1 MFFIKTY
8 YTERR
13 VITIR
18 QWITSWGY
26 LPIKFSLD
34 CGDSKGKIQRA
45 FTKNNVRGDQ
55 IRILFS
61 NLHGKDPLHF
71 KCVKIAK
78 TSQLSNSA
86 PYSFI
91 PLSFNNK
98 QELFLKPEECVYSDV
113 IEFKVNEGEFIVI
126 EIHTNNLPSILS
138 GTFFYKDQHI
148 TSVFELSERTQ
159 NQFMQQILS
168 DHENAYLYGFFQIE
182 VNTQDDVKTIICFG
196 DSITHDSKW
205 TAPLAQNLYS
215 KYPTKV
221 SLINYGISGNRL
233 LFDSEPS
240 YFFGDAGVK
249 RFEKDVFGNNKGDL
263 VIVLEGINDIVHPLT
278 GTAPLSEKISSQDII
293 EGLKILIEQAH
304 SHNTKIILGTITPF
318 YNYQS
323 CWTKT
328 ENEKRN
334 IINEWIRNSSE
345 HDGYIDFDK
354 IVRDPQDPKRLYY
367 EYDKGDNLHL
377 SKKGGQKVADSV
389 DLEWLMQ
396 LCN

>member
-1 MFFIKTY
+1 
-8 YTERR
+8 
-13 VITIR
+13 V
-18 QWITSWGY
+18 
-26 LPIKFSLD
+26 
-34 CGDSKGKIQRA
+34 
-45 FTKNNVRGDQ
+45 NGDQ

-61 NLHGKDPLHF
+61 NLHGKEPIHF
-71 KCVKIAK
+71 ERVNISKSRNA
-78 TSQLSNSA
+78 SNSVS
-86 PYSFI
+86 YSFV
-91 PLSFNNK
+91 PVFFNNK
-98 QELFLKPEECVYSDV
+98 QDLILNPQESIYSDV
-113 IEFKVNEGEFIVI
+113 VEFKVNEGEFIIV
-126 EIHTNNLPSILS
+126 EISSSNLPSTLS
-138 GTFFYKDQHI
+138 GTFFFKDQPI
-148 TSVFELSERTQ
+148 TSIFELSESTQ
-159 NQFMQQILS
+159 NQFKTQLLS
-168 DHENAYLYGFFQIE
+168 DLESVYLYGIFQIE
-182 VNTQDDVKTIICFG
+182 VNTKEDVKTIVTFG

-205 TAPLAQNLYS
+205 AAPLAQNLYS
-215 KYPTKV
+215 KYPAKV

-233 LFDSEPS
+233 LFDSEPN
-240 YFFGDAGVK
+240 YFFGDAGIK
-249 RFEKDVFGNNKGDL
+249 RFEKDVFENNNKVDL
-263 VIVLEGINDIVHPLT
+263 VIVLEGTNDIVHPLT

-377 SKKGGQKVADSV
+377 SKKGGQKLSDSV
-389 DLEWLMQ
+389 DLEWLLG

>member
-1 MFFIKTY
+1 LFFIKTFY
-8 YTERR
+8 IERG
-13 VITIR
+13 VFFIH
-18 QWITSWGY
+18 QWINSWGY
-26 LPIKFSLD
+26 LPIRFYLD
-34 CGDSKGKIQRA
+34 DSNVKNRIQRVFA
-45 FTKNNVRGDQ
+45 KNNVNGDQ

-61 NLHGKDPLHF
+61 NLHGKEPIHF
-71 KCVKIAK
+71 E
-78 TSQLSNSA
+78 QLNITKSRSISNSV
-86 PYSFI
+86 PYSFVPI
-91 PLSFNNK
+91 SFNNK
-98 QELFLKPEECVYSDV
+98 KEIILNPQESVYSDV
-113 IEFKVNEGEFIVI
+113 VELNVNEGEFIVLDI
-126 EIHTNNLPSILS
+126 YTSNLPSTIS
-138 GTFFYKDQHI
+138 STFFFKDQPI

-168 DHENAYLYGFFQIE
+168 DHENAYLYGFSQIE

-205 TAPLAQNLYS
+205 TSPLAQNLYY
-215 KYPTKV
+215 KYPAKV
-221 SLINYGISGNRL
+221 SLINHGISGNRL
-233 LFDSEPS
+233 LFDSES
-240 YFFGDAGVK
+240 NYFFGDAGVK
-249 RFEKDVFGNNKGDL
+249 RFEKDVFGNNKVDF

-278 GTAPLSEKISSQDII
+278 GTAPVSEKISSQDII
-293 EGLKILIEQAH
+293 EGFKILIEQAH

-328 ENEKRN
+328 EDEKRSK
-334 IINEWIRNSSE
+334 INEWIRNSSE
-345 HDGYIDFDK
+345 HDGFIDFDK

-389 DLEWLMQ
+389 DLEWLMK